1 MAATLQKGKY
11 SDCIGTAILREKL
24 EAEGFDVFSCSD
36 SPGAVYSDH
45 SHSHDEYIVV
55 ATGRIV
61 FIIDNQRFPLEAGD
75 ALDLPANT
83 VHSAKNE
90 DRQAV
95 SYFIC
100 TR

>member
-1 MAATLQKGKY
+1 VSATLQKGKY
-11 SDCIGTAILREKL
+11 SNCASAAGLREKL
-24 EAEGFDVFSCSD
+24 EAEGFDVFSWSD

-45 SHSHDEYIVV
+45 SHPHDEYIVV
-55 ATGRIV
+55 ASGRIV
-61 FIIDNQRFPLEAGD
+61 FVVDNQRFPLEAGD

-83 VHSAKNE
+83 VHAAKNE
-90 DRQAV
+90 DSRPV